1 MATLSKNSIR
11 IAVRHLVK
19 YGDTDLFPHLPE
31 IALLRDEEDAVVAAV
46 SKVEPGN
53 YTAKTAMTS
62 LAPKGR
68 YGFRS
73 AHQLGITD
81 NLLLLAATIELGP
94 EIEKLRLPDEARAA
108 FSYRFLP
115 QNTGEI
121 FAPGRSY
128 RDWMAAQKAYL
139 KANTDSKVVLQTDI
153 SDFYQRIYTHR
164 LEGFFGDLK
173 IASPAANF
181 VIKIIKAIRG
191 KESFGL
197 PVGGA
202 AARLLAELS
211 LRDVD
216 KCLFDEGVPFT
227 RYVDDFRIFLKSEKE
242 VYDTLAFLAEAL
254 LAEGLTL
261 NSAKTKVV
269 SADEYLSE
277 LEEGTA
283 DVFSLS
289 QEQAIEALTAL
300 LYAEDEPDPAEIA
313 ALQSFNLIDV
323 LNEKLS
329 GDEVDYAAVKKIL
342 RGIRV
347 VSPEKSLDLI
357 EQNFHL
363 LLPMAKELVLILEEA
378 KKGKDAAKVSNLKS
392 IFLKFYSEPPARNI
406 AIIRGWLMEGV
417 LRDLFPLEISDIKAL
432 SNLSTSLDVR
442 QNYLLQGKLD
452 RRTFFRN
459 KKLELDTISLPNRF
473 AFLMGATCLPKEE
486 LKPFLETVKKNTA
499 DPLMAPFC
507 GWLLA
512 NHGSVL

>member
-1 MATLSKNSIR
+1 
-11 IAVRHLVK
+11 
-19 YGDTDLFPHLPE
+19 
-31 IALLRDEEDAVVAAV
+31 
-46 SKVEPGN
+46 
-53 YTAKTAMTS
+53 
-62 LAPKGR
+62 
-68 YGFRS
+68 
-73 AHQLGITD
+73 
-81 NLLLLAATIELGP
+81 
-94 EIEKLRLPDEARAA
+94 
-108 FSYRFLP
+108 
-115 QNTGEI
+115 
-121 FAPGRSY
+121 
-128 RDWMAAQKAYL
+128 
-139 KANTDSKVVLQTDI
+139 
-153 SDFYQRIYTHR
+153 